1 MAQRPSGWYDDPDD
15 STQLRYFDGIL
26 WTERRM
32 PKVLPGLAEST
43 IGSPPRPEQPYAGS
57 PAATTSRAPGSG
69 AGSGAGSGQGSSSG
83 TPEQNPWQ
91 APPQGG
97 SSRVPGGEHHG
108 EWPGGPAQ
116 TGQHPQRPPVPTT
129 PDGRPISGW
138 WRRFGAYA
146 LDGMLVFVI
155 SAVASWPWAQS
166 WFETYADYARD
177 VTDAQ
182 QRGLTTPS
190 APEAL
195 QELPWQWLLI
205 FVLLLAVYE
214 IGFTVWRGQTIGKMI
229 TGISVRQLEHA
240 TLPTLSEAAV
250 RFVVKGI
257 AAILAPVTVLSGLGT
272 LFMIADGLWPLGD
285 RNRQAVHDKAPGTV
299 VVVGRVHRQSPLQ

>member
-26 WTERRM
+26 WTERRT
-32 PKVLPGLAEST
+32 PKLMPGLAEST
-43 IGSPPRPEQPYAGS
+43 IGSPPRPDAEQPHGGS
-57 PAATTSRAPGSG
+57 STGGAPTAPGAG
-69 AGSGAGSGQGSSSG
+69 AGTPSG
-83 TPEQNPWQ
+83 TPTREQNPWQ

-97 SSRVPGGEHHG
+97 AGRAPGGHQPG
-108 EWPGGPAQ
+108 QWPAGPGRPAQ
-116 TGQHPQRPPVPTT
+116 HPERPPVPTT

-138 WRRFGAYA
+138 WRRFGAYVV
-146 LDGMLVFVI
+146 DGMLILVVSSI
-155 SAVASWPWAQS
+155 ASWPWSQS

-182 QRGLTTPS
+182 QRGLTRPS

-205 FVLLLAVYE
+205 FVALLAVYE
-214 IGFTVWRGQTIGKMI
+214 IGFTVWRGQTVGKMI

-250 RFVVKGI
+250 RFLVKGI
-257 AAILAPVTVLSGLGT
+257 AFVLAPITVLSGLGT
-272 LFMIADGLWPLGD
+272 LFTVADGLWPLGD
-285 RNRQAVHDKAPGTV
+285 RNRQALHDKAPGTV